1 MSEELKPCAHCGSRG
16 ELVTYYDFYHIN
28 CTNDDCV
35 EHYDESMIYRGEGAW
50 YGSIADAIEAWNT
63 RTPDQAIAATLG
75 GVGFEVGSEVGS
87 EVRGG
92 KLTADQVR
100 KAIFNG
106 SSYASYDGAK
116 YYADGIHM
124 QAIADE
130 LNAALGGGEC
140 TPHGEWESISQT
152 QEVRHVFCECGY
164 ELGMDERDSWPFQST
179 RLFAMPNFCPEC
191 GRKIRKAVKQ

>member
-63 RTPDQAIAATLG
+63 RTPEQAIATTFG
-75 GVGFEVGSEVGS
+75 RVGSEVGSEVTS

-92 KLTADQVR
+92 KLTAEQVR
-100 KAIFNG
+100 EAIERNVTFYEG
-106 SSYASYDGAK
+106 GDYDA
-116 YYADGIHM
+116 

-130 LNAALGGGEC
+130 LNATLGGGEC
-140 TPHGEWESISQT
+140 TPHGEWKSISQT
-152 QEVRHVFCECGY
+152 QEVRHVFCECGF
-164 ELGMDERDSWPFQST
+164 ELGMDRRDSFPFECT
-179 RLFAMPNFCPEC
+179 RLFAMPNFCQEC
-191 GRKIRKAVKQ
+191 GRKIRKAVKR